1 MYMKFFQLKSEPFH
15 ITPDPEFLFLSPSH
29 KEALASVLYGVEKRK
44 GFIMLTGEVGLGKT
58 TIVRSFLKKQRGRR
72 ADTEAANAPR
82 LVPLYLFNSNLTF
95 GELVQTIL
103 KGLQADAGPMPVAE
117 MVNRLHWALIAAYRE
132 GHNVALFIDEAQNMP
147 VETLESLRMLSNLET
162 HSEKLLQIVLIGQ
175 PELEE
180 KLGLSTLRQLRQRI
194 AVQARLEPLTRKES
208 IGYIRHRL
216 AKAAL
221 LPARVF
227 SDAALAVVA
236 RKSRGCPRTI
246 NIICDN
252 ALIAAYGSN
261 EKPVSA
267 RLVRRVASEMRM
279 PRTRLHRLGWALSGG
294 LALSLLVALAALFP
308 PVRGA
313 IAMENTGAIAARQQ
327 SGAIDT
333 GAASAKAEAT
343 PAGTLDKIA
352 VAPSAQAVTQPAD
365 SQPAAPEDWAFH
377 RSAVGLDA
385 LVAQWNGLTVD
396 TDLPPD
402 APVPVPDE
410 ASTAQSWRVRPGET
424 LSSIARQ
431 VYGLADVE
439 TLQLIRDMNPQI
451 LDQNMIR
458 TGDELT
464 LPSAVFEPAESLANA
479 AGR

>member
-1 MYMKFFQLKSEPFH
+1 MKFFQLKSEPFH

-58 TIVRSFLKKQRGRR
+58 TIVRSFLKRQRGQR

-180 KLGLSTLRQLRQRI
+180 KLGLSALRQLRQRI

-227 SDAALAVVA
+227 SDAALAVIA
-236 RKSRGCPRTI
+236 RRSHGCPRTI

-252 ALIAAYGSN
+252 ALVAAYGSN

-279 PRTRLHRLGWALSGG
+279 PCTRLHRLWWALAGG
-294 LALSLLVALAALFP
+294 LALSLLVALAALLP
-308 PVRGA
+308 PVRWA
-313 IAMENTGAIAARQQ
+313 VAMENAGGVPVRQP
-327 SGAIDT
+327 SNAID
-333 GAASAKAEAT
+333 AAAAPAKAEAT
-343 PAGTLDKIA
+343 PTETLNKAA
-352 VAPSAQAVTQPAD
+352 VAPSAQAVTRAAD
-365 SQPAAPEDWAFH
+365 SQPAPPEEDWAFH

-385 LVAQWNGLTVD
+385 LVAPWNGLTVD
-396 TDLPPD
+396 TELPPD
-402 APVPVPDE
+402 APAPVPDE
-410 ASTAQSWRVRPGET
+410 VSTPQSWRVRPGET

-439 TLQLIRDMNPQI
+439 TLQMIRDMNPQI
-451 LDQNMIR
+451 SDQNMIR

-464 LPSAVFEPAESLANA
+464 LPSSVFEPAESLADV
-479 AGR
+479 AGQ